1 MKTILHIIYNLGRGG
16 AETMLVGVLRELKE
30 YNNIVVTLSPV
41 NHFEGELECNKY
53 ICLNEP
59 SLWSLPAAVLKLK
72 KIIKEYEPDLVHSHL
87 PQSNFAARLATPAAI
102 PLVTT
107 IHTAISAAVDYKK
120 KYIRWL
126 DRFTYNWRPSFIVAV
141 SRQALND
148 YFSVLHLDLN
158 KANASVIY
166 TFADTSRF
174 TDTAM
179 PTVSDDVT
187 LISIG
192 SLRKNKNY
200 DYLIEAF
207 KFLKDQPVSLHIYGA
222 GPAHDELQQAINE
235 AGVNIQLKGQVKNI
249 PAILPA
255 YHIFV
260 MPSKFE
266 GFSLSVLEAMA
277 AKRPM
282 LLSDIPSFRE
292 QCEDCA
298 IYFDLDSPG
307 DFAQKLIAL
316 MVDKAQMEALGK
328 KGYYRMNHNFTF
340 AHHLEQIKAL
350 YEAGIAAKQ
359 VKGNKYLK

>member
-1 MKTILHIIYNLGRGG
+1 MKKTILHVIYNLGRGG
-16 AETMLVGVLRELKE
+16 AETMLAGVLRELKE

-41 NHFEGELECNKY
+41 HHFEGELVCDQY

-59 SLWSLPAAVLKLK
+59 SLWSLPVAVRKLK
-72 KIIKEYEPDLVHSHL
+72 KIIREYKPDLVHSHL

-126 DRFTYNWRPSFIVAV
+126 DRFTYNRRPSTIVAV
-141 SRQALND
+141 SKQALND
-148 YFSVLHLDLN
+148 YFSVLHLDIK
-158 KANASVIY
+158 KAKVSVIY
-166 TFADTSRF
+166 TFVDTSRF
-174 TDTAM
+174 TAAIT
-179 PTVSDDVT
+179 PPSSGEIL

-192 SLRKNKNY
+192 SLRKNKNF

-207 KFLKDQPVSLHIYGA
+207 RFLKDEAVSLHIYGA
-222 GPAHDELQQAINE
+222 GPAHDELQQAISE
-235 AGVNIQLKGQVKNI
+235 TGVNIQLKGQVKNI
-249 PAILPA
+249 PELIPG

-282 LLSDIPSFRE
+282 LLSNIPSFRE

-298 IYFDLDSPG
+298 IYFNLDDPA
-307 DFAQKLIAL
+307 DFSKKLKEL
-316 MVDKAQMEALGK
+316 MANKTQMEQLGMN
-328 KGYYRMNHNFTF
+328 GYYRMSHNFTF
-340 AHHLEQIKAL
+340 SHHLKQIKAL
-350 YEAGIAAKQ
+350 YESEVAAK
-359 VKGNKYLK
+359 

>member
-1 MKTILHIIYNLGRGG
+1 MKKKIIIHIIYNLGRGG

-30 YNNIVVTLSPV
+30 YKNIVVTLSPIH
-41 NHFEGELECNKY
+41 HFEEELECDQY
-53 ICLNEP
+53 ICLHEP
-59 SLWSLPAAVLKLK
+59 SLLRLPMAVQKLK
-72 KIIKEYEPDLVHSHL
+72 KIIQEYKPHLVHSHL
-87 PQSNFAARLATPAAI
+87 PQSNFAARLATPASI

-126 DRFTYNWRPSFIVAV
+126 DRFTYNRRPSTIVAV
-141 SRQALND
+141 SKQALRD
-148 YFSVLHLDLN
+148 YFSELHLDIE
-158 KANASVIY
+158 KANATVIH
-166 TFADTSRF
+166 TFVDTNRF
-174 TDTAM
+174 SATTTHQA
-179 PTVSDDVT
+179 VEEVL

-207 KFLKDQPVSLHIYGA
+207 KFLKDQAISLHIYGA
-222 GPAHDELQQAINE
+222 GPTLSELQQTIDQ
-235 AGVNIQLKGQVKNI
+235 AGVKIQLKGQVKNI
-249 PAILPA
+249 SEILPN
-255 YHIFV
+255 YSIFV

-298 IYFDLDSPG
+298 IYFNLNDPE
-307 DFAQKLIAL
+307 DFAKKLIEL
-316 MVDKAQMEALGK
+316 MADESKMNELGL
-328 KGYYRMNHNFTF
+328 KGYYRMYHNFTF
-340 AHHLEQIKAL
+340 EHHLKKLKTL
-350 YEAGIAAKQ
+350 YENEIASK
-359 VKGNKYLK
+359 

>member
-41 NHFEGELECNKY
+41 HHFEGELECDKY

-59 SLWSLPAAVLKLK
+59 SLWSLPVAVAKIR
-72 KIIKEYEPDLVHSHL
+72 KIIKQYKPDLVHSHL

-126 DRFTYNWRPSFIVAV
+126 DRFTYNRRPSTIVAV
-141 SRQALND
+141 SKQALND
-148 YFSVLHLDLN
+148 YFSVLHLDIN
-158 KANASVIY
+158 KAKAVVIY
-166 TFADTSRF
+166 TFVDTSRF
-174 TDTAM
+174 ANITTPPVSGDTL
-179 PTVSDDVT
+179 

-207 KFLKDQPVSLHIYGA
+207 KFLKAQPVSLHIYGA
-222 GPAHDELQQAINE
+222 GPAHDELQQAINA
-235 AGVNIQLKGQVKNI
+235 AGVSIELKGQVKNI
-249 PAILPA
+249 PALLPA

-282 LLSDIPSFRE
+282 LLSNIPSFRE
-292 QCEDCA
+292 QCEDSA
-298 IYFDLDSPG
+298 IYFDLDNPE
-307 DFAQKLIAL
+307 DFVQKLIRL
-316 MVDKAQMEALGK
+316 MADKTQMETLGM

-340 AHHLEQIKAL
+340 SYHLEQIKAL
-350 YEAGIAAKQ
+350 YETEIAANQ
-359 VKGNKYLK
+359 VQGNKYLK